1 MNGGQDMLI
10 STRLVV
16 GLSKPFVGVAITENI
31 LNRYE
36 VGRVFRE
43 MQDNGTVTAILR
55 FKNVLV
61 CPRFINFL
69 AEKRIGS
76 VVAEGCVNRCF
87 FIGMHHDADTDILT
101 CQTVVVHVACV
112 GGVAHGWCCHRML
125 CRGVV
130 QACSGCP

>member
-1 MNGGQDMLI
+1 MLI

-31 LNRYE
+31 LNQYE

-69 AEKRIGS
+69 AEKRIGKLS
-76 VVAEGCVNRCF
+76 QK
-87 FIGMHHDADTDILT
+87 DA
-101 CQTVVVHVACV
+101 
-112 GGVAHGWCCHRML
+112 
-125 CRGVV
+125 
-130 QACSGCP
+130 